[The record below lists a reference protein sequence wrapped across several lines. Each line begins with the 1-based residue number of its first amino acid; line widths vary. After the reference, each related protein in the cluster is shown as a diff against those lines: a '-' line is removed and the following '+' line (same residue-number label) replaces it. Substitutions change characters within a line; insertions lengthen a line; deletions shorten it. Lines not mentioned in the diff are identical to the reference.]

1 MFIYFMGFGIAFC
14 HFVIVI
20 VILYLF
26 FFFVFFAFLSFF
38 WLLGMI
44 SLFKFLLR
52 NYV

>member
-26 FFFVFFAFLSFF
+26 FFLFFLPFFLSF
-38 WLLGMI
+38 G
-44 SLFKFLLR
+44 SL
-52 NYV
+52 V